1 MKQIC
6 LKRFIF
12 SYASLVALIL
22 VFCIAADK
30 VEINGIEEFIYM
42 LPCFVYAW
50 CTQYFYIV
58 ELKI

>member
-6 LKRFIF
+6 LKRFML

-22 VFCIAADK
+22 VFIIAADK
-30 VEINGIEEFIYM
+30 AEINGIEEFIYI

-58 ELKI
+58 EVK